1 MSADTRTILITGGS
15 SGIGLDAARAFYA
28 RGANIVLNGRNPEK
42 LAAAA
47 ASFDDTSRVATV
59 AGNVGEKKTGQEMV
73 RTAVERF
80 GRVDVLINNA
90 GIFES
95 KPFLDYTEDDLDRH
109 LTGNLKG
116 AFFTSQAA
124 VEQMRKQDGGVIINV
139 GTVLVDHSMAGLPD
153 AAPLV
158 SKGGIHALTTNLASE
173 LAQDNIRVNTIAP
186 GVIRTPLYGDSDVDS
201 FGGVALR
208 NRVGETQDTTDAILY
223 LADADFVTGIT
234 LNVDGGYVAGRPAA

>member
-1 MSADTRTILITGGS
+1 MNAKTRTILITGGS

-28 RGANIVLNGRNPEK
+28 QGANLVLNGRNPEK

-47 ASFDDTSRVATV
+47 VTFDDASRVATV

-80 GRVDVLINNA
+80 GSVDVLINNA

-95 KPFLDYTEDDLDRH
+95 KPFLDYTEEDLDRH

-124 VEQMRKQDGGVIINV
+124 VEQMR
-139 GTVLVDHSMAGLPD
+139 
-153 AAPLV
+153 
-158 SKGGIHALTTNLASE
+158 
-173 LAQDNIRVNTIAP
+173 
-186 GVIRTPLYGDSDVDS
+186 
-201 FGGVALR
+201 
-208 NRVGETQDTTDAILY
+208 
-223 LADADFVTGIT
+223 
-234 LNVDGGYVAGRPAA
+234 